1 MTVIYLC
8 QMCHEYLY
16 YTSLVLHIWLNG
28 SLYFLNNAL
37 TRFLR
42 LKATEWVIGEPYEQ
56 HLLERNVSID
66 EAKLFDQYPKLFEFV
81 QKEPQPNGIYCRMM
95 EHERW
100 AKYFAICNTIA
111 CFSEQIKIAEF
122 YISVMPHYAKC
133 LSELTKIA
141 GFYISAIAHYANV
154 ERYFP

>member
-8 QMCHEYLY
+8 QMCQEYLY

-28 SLYFLNNAL
+28 SLYFLNLNAL

-42 LKATEWVIGEPYEQ
+42 LKETEWVIGEPYEQ

-66 EAKLFDQYPKLFEFV
+66 EVKLFDQYPKLFEFV
-81 QKEPQPNGIYCRMM
+81 QKEHQPNGIYCRMM

-111 CFSEQIKIAEF
+111 CFSQLIKIAE
-122 YISVMPHYAKC
+122 C
-133 LSELTKIA
+133 
-141 GFYISAIAHYANV
+141 YISAIAHYANV